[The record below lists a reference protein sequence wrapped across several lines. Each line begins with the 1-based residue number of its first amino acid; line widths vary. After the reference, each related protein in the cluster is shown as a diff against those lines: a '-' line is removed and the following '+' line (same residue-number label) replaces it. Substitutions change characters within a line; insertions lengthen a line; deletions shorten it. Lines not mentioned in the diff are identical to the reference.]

1 MDSPDVDPCTLYLGT
16 GNGLVVARLAGET
29 LAVIH
34 RGIEGNAVRDVAVH
48 PDDPADAFVGCGL
61 RGWGLYHTKDAGKT
75 VESLGFE
82 DQWVWGVTRDPTDPD
97 RVYVGTEPPTLSVSD
112 DGGETFEAF
121 AGIDELPS
129 RDRWT
134 FFHEPFEAGHVHGIA
149 IHPDRPER
157 IVAGVE
163 HGALVRSVDGGE
175 TWDERLVGH
184 DLHRIAFH
192 PDDPDVVAAAAGDG
206 LHTSRDGGNSWESVD
221 PLHGKYLHAIVF
233 DPSAPERMYVYADRK
248 GAPVYA
254 SEDGG
259 ERWELVGEGL
269 PAAKPADTL
278 RLHPTD
284 PETLLYV
291 GDVDEGESRLFASP
305 DRGQSW
311 TPVGETF
318 EKTWRLE
325 VAPPIDSPEL
335 ELPADRTKQ

>member
-1 MDSPDVDPCTLYLGT
+1 MNALDVDPCTLYVGT
-16 GNGLVVARLAGET
+16 GDGLVVARLAGES
-29 LAVIH
+29 LEVID

-61 RGWGLYHTKDAGKT
+61 RGWGLYHTGDAGKT
-75 VESLGFE
+75 VESLGFDE
-82 DQWVWGVTRDPTDPD
+82 RWVWGVTRDPTDPE
-97 RVYVGTEPPTLSVSD
+97 RLYVGTEPPMLFVSE
-112 DGGETFEAF
+112 DGGATFEAF
-121 AGIDELPS
+121 ADIDELPS

-163 HGALVRSVDGGE
+163 HGALIVSADGGE

-192 PDDPDVVAAAAGDG
+192 PDDPDTVVAAAGSG
-206 LHTSRDGGNSWESVD
+206 LFAADDGGDSWESVD
-221 PLHGKYLHAIVF
+221 PLHGKYLHAVVF
-233 DPSAPERMYVYADRK
+233 DPSAPERLYVYADRS

-259 ERWELVGEGL
+259 EHWELVGEGL

-278 RLHPTD
+278 RLHPND

-291 GDVDEGESRLFASP
+291 GDVADGKSQLFVSP
-305 DRGQSW
+305 DRGGSW
-311 TPVGETF
+311 TPVGEAF

-325 VAPPIDSPEL
+325 VAPPIE
-335 ELPADRTKQ
+335 K